1 MNVESNGVAL
11 LPPPDELGDGNP
23 MMMFV
28 CLTLLLEHRDLI
40 MNRHMDFNE
49 MAIFFDKQ
57 ARKRHAAHILRRARV
72 LYSDYKQ
79 SEDMLHVSRS

>member
-1 MNVESNGVAL
+1 MELNGVAL
-11 LPPPDELGDGNP
+11 LPPPEELGDGNP
-23 MMMFV
+23 LMMFV

-40 MNRHMDFNE
+40 MKRHMDFNE

-72 LYSDYKQ
+72 LYSDYKK
-79 SEDMLHVSRS
+79 SEAMLQPSF